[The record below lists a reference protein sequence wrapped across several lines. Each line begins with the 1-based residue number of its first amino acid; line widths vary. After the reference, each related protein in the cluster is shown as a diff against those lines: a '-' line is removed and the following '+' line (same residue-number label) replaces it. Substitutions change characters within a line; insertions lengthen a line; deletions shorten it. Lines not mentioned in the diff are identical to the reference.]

1 MIGVSE
7 ELTFRFSLQRLWA
20 RYGTTF
26 FVVVSSLVFGL
37 LHLLDDGVGVA
48 IFSLVIALAFA
59 LARVAGMPI
68 MALILLHGFFDLPG
82 MIEQLSR

>member
-48 IFSLVIALAFA
+48 EELVNCSVEEEKENAK
-59 LARVAGMPI
+59 VKEEKEK
-68 MALILLHGFFDLPG
+68 DKS
-82 MIEQLSR
+82 QLNI